1 MKKKGVK
8 KMNKKIIILTA
19 ISIILWAGVVPI
31 SATFEDAQ
39 PMNIGKGRGT
49 LYVGGSGSGNYTTI
63 QEAITN
69 ATHGDTVFVF
79 NGTYNENINIAKR
92 ISVIGEDRDITIIDG
107 VAGGDTVVL
116 ILANEVELSDFT
128 IQGDPSGQDGVQVF
142 SLMQDVVINHNI
154 IKDCAYGIFLQ
165 ITTERETISSNIIT
179 DNDFAGIR
187 LQESD
192 RNDIFNNIIENNG
205 DWGISLSSLSKQNN
219 IVENLVS
226 NNYGGIKLSGNSE
239 QNELTDNVIS
249 DNDLE
254 GISIEGLSIGNTIE
268 GNDITNNFGGIKL
281 SASGQN
287 IINENNIENNSM
299 EGLLIESSNTNII
312 TKNNFIGNKRQAK
325 YLFSS
330 RNSWEENYWDN
341 WIGLKL
347 DAPIFKSFPKIIK
360 GIFLFNIDMS
370 PALEPYEI

>member
-1 MKKKGVK
+1 
-8 KMNKKIIILTA
+8 MNKKIIILTA
-19 ISIILWAGVVPI
+19 VSIILWAGIVPI
-31 SATFEDAQ
+31 SATFEDSQ
-39 PMNIGKGRGT
+39 PMNTDKGRGI
-49 LYVGGSGSGNYTTI
+49 LYVGGSGPGNYTTI

-69 ATHGDTVFVF
+69 ATNGDTVFVF

-92 ISVIGEDRDITIIDG
+92 ISVIGEDKDITIIDG

-116 ILANEVELSDFT
+116 ILVNEVELSDFT
-128 IQGDPSGQDGVQVF
+128 IQGDPSGQDGIQVF

-154 IKDCAYGIFLQ
+154 IKDCAYGILLQ
-165 ITTERETISSNIIT
+165 VTTERETISSNIIT

-205 DWGISLSSLSKQNN
+205 DWGISLSSFSKQNK

-254 GISIEGLSIGNTIE
+254 GILIEGLSIGNTIE
-268 GNDITNNFGGIKL
+268 GNNITNNFGGIKL

-287 IINENNIENNSM
+287 IINENNIESNSM
-299 EGLLIESSNTNII
+299 EGLLIETSNSNII
-312 TKNNFIGNKRQAK
+312 TKNNFIGNNRQAK

-330 RNSWEENYWDN
+330 RNSWGENYWDN
-341 WIGLKL
+341 WIGFKL
-347 DAPIFKSFPKIIK
+347 DAPIFQSFPKIIK
-360 GIFLFNIDMS
+360 GIFLFNIDSS

>member
-1 MKKKGVK
+1 
-8 KMNKKIIILTA
+8 MNKKIIILTA
-19 ISIILWAGVVPI
+19 VSIILWAGVVPI
-31 SATFEDAQ
+31 SGTFEDFQ
-39 PMNIGKGRGT
+39 PMNIGKGRGI
-49 LYVGGSGSGNYTTI
+49 LYVGGSGPGNYTTI
-63 QEAITN
+63 QEAITD
-69 ATHGDTVFVF
+69 ATNGDTVFVY

-92 ISVIGEDRDITIIDG
+92 INIIGEDRDTTSING
-107 VAGGDTVVL
+107 VAGDDAVVL
-116 ILANEVELSDFT
+116 ILLSEVEISDFT
-128 IQGDPSGQDGVQVF
+128 IQGDSSGQDGIQVL
-142 SLMQDVVINHNI
+142 SLMQDVVIHHNI

-179 DNDFAGIR
+179 DNDFAGIK

-205 DWGISLSSLSKQNN
+205 DWGISLSTLSKQNN
-219 IVENLVS
+219 IVENLIS

-239 QNELTDNVIS
+239 QNEVIDNVIS
-249 DNDLE
+249 DNALE
-254 GISIEGLSIGNTIE
+254 GLLIEGLSIGNTIE
-268 GNDITNNFGGIKL
+268 GNNITNNFGGIKL

-287 IINENNIENNSM
+287 IINENNIEGNSM
-299 EGLLIESSNTNII
+299 EGILLETSNSNII

-341 WIGLKL
+341 WIGLIFE
-347 DAPIFKSFPKIIK
+347 APIFKSFPKIIK
-360 GIFLFNIDMS
+360 GIFLINIDAN